1 MTVCQTCALPIFDRD
16 LELVTDPEF
25 LARFI
30 NGCEVIDV
38 PRFRMDIV
46 GWRSFVESFARQ
58 LHLERMK
65 KSRSLVFQCIKDAL
79 GDNEDAFEPDK
90 LIMLLRSKWNKIM
103 EENEGEK
110 ITFGEYV
117 ERYHTWL

>member
-1 MTVCQTCALPIFDRD
+1 MIRPPPRSTR
-16 LELVTDPEF
+16 TDTLFPYPTLF
-25 LARFI
+25 RS
-30 NGCEVIDV
+30 CEVIDV

-117 ERYHTWL
+117 ERYHTWT